1 MSLHAAPA
9 SAATTMDLLR
19 RPGGLASRSIFLEFA
34 LELHLYLFLTP
45 EFDAKTLE
53 SMTRTAGSLTRPE

>member
-1 MSLHAAPA
+1 
-9 SAATTMDLLR
+9 MDLLR